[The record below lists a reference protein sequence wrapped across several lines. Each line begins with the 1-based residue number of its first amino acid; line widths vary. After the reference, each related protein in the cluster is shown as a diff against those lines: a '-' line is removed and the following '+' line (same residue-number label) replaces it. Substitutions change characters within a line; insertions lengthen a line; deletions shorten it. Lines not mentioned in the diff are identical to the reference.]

1 MIFYTTYQCQAEL
14 STGQCQVVV
23 EFLFDI
29 DSNFLV
35 EPQITKLCSF
45 MKQDL
50 RSACSIEIRFLFLEN
65 APVQLLFTGLVYD
78 PLRILT
84 VCVTFLCFS
93 DRPSVFTVFPD
104 PPHSIQE
111 DLC

>member
-1 MIFYTTYQCQAEL
+1 MYVCNL
-14 STGQCQVVV
+14 HLMLGQCQVVV

-35 EPQITKLCSF
+35 ESQITKLCSF

-84 VCVTFLCFS
+84 VCVISLCFLKIRS
-93 DRPSVFTVFPD
+93 FDLSFVFQID
-104 PPHSIQE
+104 P
-111 DLC
+111 LF